1 MKTRMGKFVVDP
13 SGRAAPEGGVTGA
26 CPTTPGKRGRSCSID
41 VAEATDQLALALA
54 SLGEAY
60 EELDEQ
66 TADALEE
73 QLFRPTQSAYGR
85 LRRTHAEF
93 AGRHGLPGREFEA
106 SSGGLHSADPRVYV
120 DRAIEAIERADQR
133 ARRASGLDDAGRG
146 RRPRAQS
153 RPVGDAI
160 DDRRAARARPA
171 ADANPG
177 PVATRAR
184 WLMRTQGR

>member
-1 MKTRMGKFVVDP
+1 MAYNAGEARTQLLG
-13 SGRAAPEGGVTGA
+13 
-26 CPTTPGKRGRSCSID
+26 D

-93 AGRHGLPGREFEA
+93 AARHGLSGRDFA
-106 SSGGLHSADPRVYV
+106 TSSGGMHSADPRVYV
-120 DRAIEAIERADQR
+120 DRAVDAIERADQIL
-133 ARRASGLDDAGRG
+133 AELQDSMM
-146 RRPRAQS
+146 PVE
-153 RPVGDAI
+153 VGDRELRTGLSETRETIAELP
-160 DDRRAARARPA
+160 ARA
-171 ADANPG
+171 
-177 PVATRAR
+177 TR
-184 WLMRTQGR
+184 LMRTQGR

>member
-1 MKTRMGKFVVDP
+1 VSYSAGE
-13 SGRAAPEGGVTGA
+13 A
-26 CPTTPGKRGRSCSID
+26 RGQVLDD

-73 QLFRPTQSAYGR
+73 QLFRPVQSAYGR

-93 AGRHGLPGREFEA
+93 AERHGFPGREFSP

-120 DRAIEAIERADQR
+120 DRAVDAIERADQALAELQDSMLPVEVGDRELRAGLSETRSAIAELPAR
-133 ARRASGLDDAGRG
+133 ARRLM
-146 RRPRAQS
+146 RAQ
-153 RPVGDAI
+153 
-160 DDRRAARARPA
+160 
-171 ADANPG
+171 
-177 PVATRAR
+177 
-184 WLMRTQGR
+184 GR